1 MGRPPLQNNEFE
13 FHISICKSIFSAF
26 YIKMSVFPIRNSV
39 FTLKIGMYLFCI
51 LFFNS
56 VLIIV
61 GTGILYYLEYGVKGL
76 PPRWY

>member
-1 MGRPPLQNNEFE
+1 ME
-13 FHISICKSIFSAF
+13 IFRYLFAKDIFCQQLCIYSVF
-26 YIKMSVFPIRNSV
+26 YIKRSVFTIRESL